1 MDPLDKQTAFR
12 ASIGVDRSRVSA
24 FVVIAAFVLVAG
36 LGILGNL
43 AGERNDEASPRPPIA
58 SGPVSAAT
66 PRLTPGPTSAPT
78 PEATLEPM
86 AAPVTTSELSPT
98 GVFVAGIGDPA
109 FGGLVADVNG
119 TIWAN
124 RAGGVA
130 NVDPQTGFTREWTLA
145 DDPAFATAVLAP
157 ARQGG
162 VWLASPGVIRLFD
175 GERFR
180 AVIESPGSV
189 WTVVEGSDGVL
200 WATTRTYGLIRWAD
214 GVWTSDPPGRPT
226 RGAVNIAVD
235 AEGQVWTANMDQR
248 ADGEWTPRGISVW
261 DGSAWT
267 TFTAENLPEL
277 VDIGP
282 WVPSL
287 VAAGDGSVWV
297 VMERQLAR
305 FQAGS
310 WTRYDVADL
319 ASGVSLSTVDD
330 GGRLWFVRSD
340 CEVCG
345 VRIQVLDGPTPTTY
359 TDQDGLPG
367 ADDVDWPGATILSGP
382 GYVVAATEAGLYR
395 LADGSWQRLDMSTQ
409 SGRPARASSPTRF
422 VAAIAAM
429 SRNEIWAANWP
440 TGSPREDGL
449 FHFDGDSW
457 QRQQLPVESTVGQ
470 VVVGPDGALWVATAS
485 GPLVRRN
492 GDWINLGDTVARVVP
507 EPGED
512 HLTCGGAVFIGGDGV
527 VYYAG
532 PRSGNRLVMLLPVGS
547 SWEASLHPA
556 PPLGDPCL
564 ATLAV
569 TADGAIWLL
578 QRDWGTTLRRS
589 AGGPWDV
596 VPLSPGDQPGVDANA
611 AAITVDRYGSL
622 WAVVNTLNT
631 NGSIRADVMELA
643 GAQWVHRGGGEG
655 VEYVHALALLPDGSL
670 IAVGDGI
677 AQFDGQRWRH
687 WWRGL
692 WLTAVSVAPD
702 GAIWVAGANVYR
714 LPPSLP

>member
-1 MDPLDKQTAFR
+1 VDPLDKQTAFR

-330 GGRLWFVRSD
+330 DGRLWFVRSD
-340 CEVCG
+340 CEACG

-492 GDWINLGDTVARVVP
+492 GDWINLGDTVAGVVP
-507 EPGED
+507 EPGD
-512 HLTCGGAVFIGGDGV
+512 DGTPCGGAVFIGGDGV
-527 VYYAG
+527 AYYAG
-532 PRSGNRLVMLLPVGS
+532 PRSGNRLVTLLLVGGT
-547 SWEASLHPA
+547 WEAFLHPA